1 MTGRM
6 SPNSRLLDNSAAVRS
21 IGFVVVAKLGR
32 MPLSLLSVSGASFA
46 IGMPTAVAAS
56 AVKTQT
62 APELL
67 MATSRLPL
75 GFQPLR

>member
-1 MTGRM
+1 M
-6 SPNSRLLDNSAAVRS
+6 SPNSRLLDSSAAVRS
-21 IGFVVVAKLGR
+21 IGLVVVAKLGR
-32 MPLSLLSVSGASFA
+32 MPLSFLSVSGASYA

-67 MATSRLPL
+67 IATSRLPF
-75 GFQPLR
+75 GFQPFK